1 MRLRLISLVL
11 CFLMI
16 LSLAPGAGAAE
27 ASPLKGFDGGYTYVR
42 FGSYP
47 HGDASQKEGILWRVL
62 QTGEGQATLL
72 AEQVLDARQADSTLE
87 AFVDFENSALYK
99 WLSGDFAAAAF
110 TDAERAAFAGEGLTL
125 ATSEQIKDKAL
136 GFTGNKQRTTSATAY
151 ARANGADTR
160 ASYWLKNQADA
171 NRYSLRRVLND
182 GGVGYSAVTKVF
194 GIRPVVSVQEEMV
207 SVASGEGTK
216 DSPYVLEVTPET
228 LAKVAREKAAEEER
242 LRLEE
247 EAKAK
252 AKAEQEAREAE
263 EKAAAEAELAEAL
276 SKLEA
281 AKAAG
286 QDTALLQQAAE
297 DAQIKLSMIGGMEVE
312 GFPLLTREGFLP
324 EGEEEFVEI
333 DADNGLWRYCSQD
346 VRIEIKRYEETYEK
360 NRPVRY
366 LAAEVF
372 VREGTQGFHT
382 IPYTD
387 NRTVDRDAYKAKQN
401 VIAQENNVVLA
412 LGADYYLYRTNRPGI
427 RVGIVIRDGEILFDD
442 APNNP
447 KTNYPPLDLMALYP
461 DLDMKLFGHGETT
474 AQQLVQ
480 QGARDVIAFGP
491 WLVRNG
497 EVNMEYTTYG
507 YNFEPRVGIGMVEK
521 GHYWVLIA
529 EGRIR
534 PSRGM
539 TCRETAYVFQELGC
553 TEAFNLDG
561 GWTSSLIFMGQQLN
575 QLDNSGIHNNARTQN
590 EILGVGYTP
599 NMAQYQPPETKK

>member
-1 MRLRLISLVL
+1 M
-11 CFLMI
+11 
-16 LSLAPGAGAAE
+16 
-27 ASPLKGFDGGYTYVR
+27 
-42 FGSYP
+42 
-47 HGDASQKEGILWRVL
+47 
-62 QTGEGQATLL
+62 
-72 AEQVLDARQADSTLE
+72 
-87 AFVDFENSALYK
+87 
-99 WLSGDFAAAAF
+99 
-110 TDAERAAFAGEGLTL
+110 
-125 ATSEQIKDKAL
+125 
-136 GFTGNKQRTTSATAY
+136 
-151 ARANGADTR
+151 
-160 ASYWLKNQADA
+160 
-171 NRYSLRRVLND
+171 
-182 GGVGYSAVTKVF
+182 
-194 GIRPVVSVQEEMV
+194 
-207 SVASGEGTK
+207 
-216 DSPYVLEVTPET
+216 LEVTEET
-228 LAKVAREKAAEEER
+228 LLRVAEEKKAEEER
-242 LRLEE
+242 LKKEE
-247 EAKAK
+247 EEKARL
-252 AKAEQEAREAE
+252 KAEKEAKEAE
-263 EKAAAEAELAEAL
+263 EKAAAEAELNEAL

-286 QDTALLQQAAE
+286 QDTVQLQKAVD

-324 EGEEEFVEI
+324 EGEEEFVLI
-333 DADNGLWRYCSQD
+333 DGENGLWRYCSQD
-346 VRIEIKRYEETYEK
+346 VRIEIKRHAETYEK

-372 VREGTQGFHT
+372 VREGAEGFRT
-382 IPYTD
+382 YPYTD

-427 RVGIVIRDGEILFDD
+427 RVGIVIRDGQILFDD

-461 DLDMKLFGHGETT
+461 DHGMKLFGHGETT

-480 QGARDVIAFGP
+480 EGARDVIAFGP

-497 EVNMEYTTYG
+497 EINMEYTTYG

-539 TCRETAYVFQELGC
+539 TCRETAYLFKELGC

-575 QLDNSGIHNNARTQN
+575 QLDNTGVHNNARTQN

-599 NMAQYQPPETKK
+599 NMEKYQPAEKKK

>member
-1 MRLRLISLVL
+1 MRNRLVSLVL
-11 CFLMI
+11 CFLM
-16 LSLAPGAGAAE
+16 LFSLLPFAGAAE
-27 ASPLKGFDGGYTYVR
+27 SPLKGFDKGYTYVL

-47 HGDASQKEGILWRVL
+47 SSGQGDKEGILWRVL
-62 QTGEGQATLL
+62 QNQEGLVTLL
-72 AEQVLDARQADSTLE
+72 SEQVLDARQVESTLE
-87 AFVDFENSALYK
+87 AFVDYENSALYK

-110 TDAERAAFAGEGLTL
+110 TDAERAAFAGDGLTL
-125 ATSEQIKDKAL
+125 PTSEQIKDKAL
-136 GFTGNKQRTTSATAY
+136 GFTGNKQRTTSPTAY
-151 ARANGADTR
+151 ARQQGADTR
-160 ASYWLKNQADA
+160 ASYWLQNAADA

-194 GIRPVVSVQEEMV
+194 GIRPIITVD
-207 SVASGEGTK
+207 ASMLSMSGQGTRET
-216 DSPYVLEVTPET
+216 PYALEVTAET
-228 LAKVAREKAAEEER
+228 LARVAEEKRAEEER
-242 LRLEE
+242 LKAEE
-247 EAKAK
+247 EAKAQ
-252 AKAEQEAREAE
+252 AKAEQEAREIE
-263 EKAAAEAELAEAL
+263 EKAAAEEAL
-276 SKLEA
+276 QAAQAKLEA
-281 AKAAG
+281 AKASG
-286 QDTALLQQAAE
+286 QDTAQLQKEVEAA
-297 DAQIKLSMIGGMEVE
+297 QVTLSMIGGMEVE
-312 GFPLLTREGFLP
+312 GFPRLTREGFLP
-324 EGEEEFVEI
+324 DGEEEFVFI
-333 DADNGLWRYCSQD
+333 DGDNGLWRYCSQD
-346 VRIEIKRYEETYEK
+346 VRIEIKRHSETYEK

-372 VREGTQGFHT
+372 VREGAQGFRT
-382 IPYTD
+382 YPYTD
-387 NRTVDRDAYKAKQN
+387 NRTVDRDLYKAKQN

-427 RVGIVIRDGEILFDD
+427 RVGVVIRDGQILFDD

-461 DLDMKLFGHGETT
+461 DHDMKLFGHGETT

-480 QGARDVIAFGP
+480 EGAQDVIAFGP

-539 TCRETAYVFQELGC
+539 TCRETAYIFQELGC
-553 TEAFNLDG
+553 KEAFNLDG

>member
-1 MRLRLISLVL
+1 MRNRLISLVL
-11 CFLMI
+11 CFLML
-16 LSLAPGAGAAE
+16 LSLSPLAASSQ
-27 ASPLKGFDGGYTYVR
+27 SPLKGFDKGYVYAL

-47 HGDASQKEGILWRVL
+47 KDDAASKEGILWRVL
-62 QTGEGQATLL
+62 KNEEGQTTLL
-72 AEQVLDARQADSTLE
+72 SEQVLDARQAESTLE
-87 AFVDFENSALYK
+87 AFVDYENSALNK
-99 WLSGDFAAAAF
+99 WLSEDFASAAF
-110 TDAERAAFAGEGLTL
+110 SDAERAAFTGEGLTL
-125 ATSEQIKDKAL
+125 PTSEQMKDKAL
-136 GFTGNKQRTTSATAY
+136 GFTGNKQRTTSITAY
-151 ARANGADTR
+151 ARQQGADTR
-160 ASYWLKNQADA
+160 ASYWLKSVADA

-194 GIRPVVSVQEEMV
+194 GIRPVVTVEESML

-216 DSPYVLEVTPET
+216 DSPYVLEVTEET
-228 LAKVAREKAAEEER
+228 LLRVAEEKKAEEER
-242 LRLEE
+242 LKKEE
-247 EAKAK
+247 EEKARL
-252 AKAEQEAREAE
+252 KAEKEAKEAE
-263 EKAAAEAELAEAL
+263 EKAAAEAELNDAL
-276 SKLEA
+276 SNLEA

-286 QDTALLQQAAE
+286 QDTVQLQKAVE
-297 DAQIKLSMIGGMEVE
+297 DAQVKLSMIGGMEVE

-324 EGEEEFVEI
+324 EGEEEFVLI
-333 DADNGLWRYCSQD
+333 DGENGLWRYCSQD
-346 VRIEIKRYEETYEK
+346 VRIEIKRHAETYEK

-372 VREGTQGFHT
+372 VREGAEGFRT
-382 IPYTD
+382 YPYTD

-427 RVGIVIRDGEILFDD
+427 RVGIIIRDGQILFDD

-461 DLDMKLFGHGETT
+461 DHGMKLFGHGETT

-480 QGARDVIAFGP
+480 EGARDVIAFGP

-497 EVNMEYTTYG
+497 EINMEYTTYG

-539 TCRETAYVFQELGC
+539 TCRETAYLLKELGC
-553 TEAFNLDG
+553 SEAFNLDG

-575 QLDNSGIHNNARTQN
+575 QLDNTGVHNNARTQN

-599 NMAQYQPPETKK
+599 NMEKYQPAEKKK